1 VDGVCRRPAGCAW
14 VALFW
19 LLLPPTALAQPPTA
33 AGVVTQVQGQVD
45 LIRQATTPVSLQFKD
60 ELFLRDTVN
69 TGEESMARM
78 LFGGRSSVT
87 VRELTRFEVRS
98 EVLPTGGSKTIYDL
112 SDGKIR
118 VIVVPKLMK
127 PGDEIEIRTP
137 NAVAGIRGTVV
148 VAEHDRKTGI
158 SRYTVVD
165 ECCVIAVPGRA
176 PLTLCKGQRVAMTST
191 AVISISTVSPAEMAA
206 LEADF
211 AMGGAAHPAEANRG
225 GILQAHVRTAGEL
238 MTALDGTGG
247 DGRPIGVEPIPV
259 ESIASDPRQP
269 DFISAL
275 PGGAGKM
282 NVNIIANPGFE
293 IGAFAAA
300 PMDGVIVSDYI
311 PGWNVFNQA
320 GSNGSF
326 FIYPNPDVA
335 MGFGPGV
342 SPISRFA
349 VPDPP
354 PGGVQAAMTDAGGQ
368 GSHILYQDFVVPVNG
383 VLRFSLFINNQNID
397 PITMQTKF
405 ETPPSLDYQGA
416 GNNQQARV
424 DLMDPLAPIQ
434 SVDPA
439 DVLLPLFPIP
449 ADPLANGGYL
459 ERVRDVSDF
468 TGQNVRLRF
477 AEVDNNDFFQFGVD
491 EVSLVDP
498 AFPDDLIL
506 QGSGS
511 FRAIS
516 EPLVWLGVP
525 LEIGTDSAIPADLL
539 DIRDGGRIVM
549 ISAAPVV
556 LLEGGPVI
564 VGTADTT
571 GFDSPN
577 RLFNIRGANIDPATG
592 LGTDQP
598 IIGNGVDPPA
608 FPGAARPVGSLL
620 EATNGTTIA
629 VLKGAGDTAGG
640 NALYLDTALLE
651 ASLPILRLIG
661 SATAQTTVTTDG
673 STIDLFKS
681 AVTALGPVVALD
693 RGLITVQT
701 GPLIS
706 LTDGSRMIVAGDLLS
721 LINGS
726 RINVLNG
733 PLVSVNGAGSLLNV
747 SGALVQFGG
756 TGGNA
761 IVVNNSI
768 APTAVLSGLPVSAT
782 TGGSIAIGPQPV
794 KNPALGNISVNGSL
808 ISTTQGGTVNIA
820 AP

>member
-1 VDGVCRRPAGCAW
+1 VDGACRRPAGCAW

-19 LLLPPTALAQPPTA
+19 LLLPLTALAQPPTA

-206 LEADF
+206 LEAEF

-238 MTALDGTGG
+238 MAAVVGTGA
-247 DGRPIGVEPIPV
+247 DGVTVLAEGTSAAKDITV
-259 ESIASDPRQP
+259 DPRTAGGTGA
-269 DFISAL
+269 DITGAAASGGGG
-275 PGGAGKM
+275 GGAKIPGP
-282 NVNIIANPGFE
+282 NIIVNPGFE
-293 IGAFAAA
+293 IGV
-300 PMDGVIVSDYI
+300 DGNF
-311 PGWNVFNQA
+311 PGWTVVDEGATDQTFFKQTGTVSPLPANSFVVFA
-320 GSNGSF
+320 PPEGDF
-326 FIYPNPDVA
+326 VA
-335 MGFGPGV
+335 MLD
-342 SPISRFA
+342 SSA
-349 VPDPP
+349 V
-354 PGGVQAAMTDAGGQ
+354 GRHA
-368 GSHILYQDFVVPVNG
+368 LYQEGVTVPPNAVLRFKLIIRNLAPDFVVAT
-383 VLRFSLFINNQNID
+383 D
-397 PITMQTKF
+397 PITGDPIFTF
-405 ETPPSLDYQGA
+405 DV
-416 GNNQQARV
+416 NNQQARV
-424 DLMDPLAPIQ
+424 DLIDPMIVVDPL
-434 SVDPA
+434 VDPFHVGDGVIRMLFRTNEGDLIGDEYFEVLA
-439 DVLLPLFPIP
+439 DLS
-449 ADPLANGGYL
+449 DLAG
-459 ERVRDVSDF
+459 RTVI
-468 TGQNVRLRF
+468 LRF
-477 AEVDNNDFFQFGVD
+477 AEVDNQESFLFGVD
-491 EVSLVDP
+491 DVILVDP
-498 AFPDDLIL
+498 AFPDDLIF

-525 LEIGTDSAIPADLL
+525 LEIGTDPSIAADLI

-571 GFDSPN
+571 GLDSPN

-592 LGTDQP
+592 VGTDQP

-661 SATAQTTVTTDG
+661 SATAQTTLTTDG
-673 STIDLFKS
+673 STIELFKS
-681 AVTALGPVVALD
+681 AVTALGPIVALD

-756 TGGNA
+756 MGGNA
-761 IVVNNSI
+761 IIVNNSI

-782 TGGSIAIGPQPV
+782 TGGSIVIGPNPV

-808 ISTTQGGTVNIA
+808 ISTTQGGRVNIA

>member
-1 VDGVCRRPAGCAW
+1 MDGVCRRPAGCAW

-275 PGGAGKM
+275 PGGGGGGGGPK
-282 NVNIIANPGFE
+282 VPGPNIIVNPGFE
-293 IGAFAAA
+293 TGTFAGWTPFDEPGSTLGSGFTVYTGAAVLPQSGTAVLAPPLPGAFAAIT
-300 PMDGVIVSDYI
+300 DQSG
-311 PGWNVFNQA
+311 A
-320 GSNGSF
+320 GSH
-326 FIYPNPDVA
+326 V
-335 MGFGPGV
+335 
-342 SPISRFA
+342 
-349 VPDPP
+349 
-354 PGGVQAAMTDAGGQ
+354 
-368 GSHILYQDFVVPVNG
+368 LYQDVVIPVNG
-383 VLRFSLFINNQNID
+383 VLSFDLYINNQAGAFSLPVPASLSFD
-397 PITMQTKF
+397 PDPLVPGL
-405 ETPPSLDYQGA
+405 EP
-416 GNNQQARV
+416 NQQARV
-424 DLMDPLAPIQ
+424 DLVNQAAPILDVGGGVVRNLFQ
-434 SVDPA
+434 TNVGDPN
-439 DVLLPLFPIP
+439 VS
-449 ADPLANGGYL
+449 GYNTF
-459 ERVRDVSDF
+459 VFDVSALG
-468 TGQNVRLRF
+468 GQNLRLRF
-477 AEVDNNDFFQFGVD
+477 AEVDNVFLFQFGVD
-491 EVSLVDP
+491 NVSLVDP
-498 AFPDDLIL
+498 AFPGDLIF

-511 FRAIS
+511 FRAIA
-516 EPLVWLGVP
+516 EPLVRLGVP
-525 LEIGTDSAIPADLL
+525 LEVGTDPAFAADLL

-681 AVTALGPVVALD
+681 AVTALGPVV
-693 RGLITVQT
+693 
-701 GPLIS
+701 
-706 LTDGSRMIVAGDLLS
+706 
-721 LINGS
+721 
-726 RINVLNG
+726 
-733 PLVSVNGAGSLLNV
+733 
-747 SGALVQFGG
+747 
-756 TGGNA
+756 
-761 IVVNNSI
+761 
-768 APTAVLSGLPVSAT
+768 
-782 TGGSIAIGPQPV
+782 
-794 KNPALGNISVNGSL
+794 
-808 ISTTQGGTVNIA
+808 
-820 AP
+820 